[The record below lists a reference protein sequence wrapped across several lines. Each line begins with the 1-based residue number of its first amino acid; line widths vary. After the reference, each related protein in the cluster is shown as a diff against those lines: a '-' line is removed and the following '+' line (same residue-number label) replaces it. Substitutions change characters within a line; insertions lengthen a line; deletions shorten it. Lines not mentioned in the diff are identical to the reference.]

1 MNPAHPLSE
10 DNGWRDLTLEI
21 EDLMPMAWRWIG
33 YMTIGAFVPY
43 LLLWGLPAW
52 PDWNQL
58 GGLLLDGLLYLIGFA
73 VVYVI
78 SAVVHEGIHAFG
90 MMLFAGIPWSSI
102 TFGMRLREG
111 IAYVHTDRPM
121 KAHAY
126 RSVLALPGLVQGVL
140 PMLAGWT
147 WGSGWLTIYGYV
159 MLTAAV
165 GDMAMLHLMRDLPR
179 DTLVKDHPV
188 KLGCMV
194 HMRG

>member
-1 MNPAHPLSE
+1 MTAPTPLSE
-10 DNGWRDLTLEI
+10 TDGWRDLTLEI
-21 EDLMPMAWRWIG
+21 ADLMPRAWRWMG

-52 PDWNQL
+52 PGWDQL
-58 GGLLLDGLLYLIGFA
+58 GTLLLKGVLYFGLAIIVYL
-73 VVYVI
+73 I
-78 SAVVHEGIHAFG
+78 SAVIHEGTHAAG
-90 MMLFAGIPWSSI
+90 MMLFAGVPWSSI

-111 IAYVHTDRPM
+111 IAYVHTDQPM
-121 KAHAY
+121 SVRAY
-126 RSVLALPGLVQGVL
+126 RSVLALPGLLQGIL
-140 PMLAGWT
+140 PILAGWT

-165 GDMAMLHLMRDLPR
+165 GDIAMLHLMRDLSS

-194 HMRG
+194 KTAV